1 MFHACQLRI
10 SIGCNTL
17 APLTRSAWAPANRRR
32 WAPIA
37 VCLAALAGASDLEAQ
52 VAYDVVADFGSIG
65 GRAPLGGVIRGADG
79 ALYGVTSE
87 GGSDN
92 CGLVYRLAASGALA
106 PIHVF
111 SRPDGCHPVGELA
124 LGADG
129 SLYGIT
135 SQGGDPL
142 VPPPGGTVF
151 RIARDGTFTVLYRF
165 DTMLSGPLPPDL
177 VIGPYSALALAPDGN
192 LYGTTISGDVFKILP
207 SGQFALVRQFTV
219 SGEPNN
225 IRASLVVGKDGFLYG
240 TSRGAVF
247 ALRVVSTLF
256 RVSPTGASDV
266 LHQFRTLSIN
276 PPGFFISP
284 EGVGTEGELAMGPDG
299 EVYAANASGG
309 PEYFTDSGFPVHV
322 DRGTIVRMTLD
333 RGLTVLHSFS
343 PDTDGTYAEGS
354 TPQGGLILGSDG
366 FVYGTTSAGG
376 ATGSGT
382 IFRMALDGGFT
393 TLHSFGTDAGA
404 PTKGRLFETA
414 PGVFYG
420 TAPSPS
426 GGVVY
431 RLAVTGAMLAESLQF
446 NTNEDQPGDGIL
458 KANGGSAPRT
468 FDLVTNGKLGV
479 ATILDATTGAFRYIP
494 NPDAN
499 GRDTFAFSV
508 TDGAGTTDSGTVMV
522 TIAPLNDPPVA
533 RNAAIWTMENT
544 GAQGTLSS
552 SDPDSTFLTFSVV
565 TGPAKGTVQLTD
577 TRTGRFT
584 YTPNAGAVGM
594 DSFTFRVTDER
605 FSMSDVATMYVAI
618 APSR

>member
-1 MFHACQLRI
+1 M
-10 SIGCNTL
+10 
-17 APLTRSAWAPANRRR
+17 
-32 WAPIA
+32 
-37 VCLAALAGASDLEAQ
+37 LAGASDLEAQ

-65 GRAPLGGVIRGADG
+65 GAAPLGGVIRGADG
-79 ALYGVTSE
+79 ALYGVTSQ
-87 GGSDN
+87 GGSEN
-92 CGLVYRLAASGALA
+92 CGLVYRLDASGGLTAVH
-106 PIHVF
+106 IF
-111 SRPDGCHPVGELA
+111 DRPDGCHPVGELA
-124 LGADG
+124 LGTDG
-129 SLYGIT
+129 SLYGVT
-135 SQGGDPL
+135 SQGGEPQ
-142 VPPPGGTVF
+142 VSPPGGTVF
-151 RIARDGTFTVLYRF
+151 RIAADGTFSVLYRF
-165 DTMLSGPLPPDL
+165 DMPLLGTPSPDF
-177 VIGPYSALALAPDGN
+177 VIGPYSALTLAPDGN
-192 LYGTTISGDVFKILP
+192 LYGTTISGNVFKISP
-207 SGQFALVRQFTV
+207 AGQFSLVRHFTA
-219 SGEPNN
+219 SGEPND
-225 IRASLVVGKDGFLYG
+225 IRASLVLGKDGFLYG
-240 TSRGAVF
+240 TSTGVVF

-266 LHQFRTLSIN
+266 LHQFRTLSAN
-276 PPGFFISP
+276 PPGFTISP
-284 EGVGTEGELAMGPDG
+284 EGVRPEGELSMGPDG
-299 EVYAANASGG
+299 EVYAANSAGG

-322 DRGTIVRMTLD
+322 DRGTIVRMTPD

-431 RLAVTGAMLAESLQF
+431 RLAVTGAVLAESLQF
-446 NTNEDQPGDGIL
+446 NTNEDQPVDGML

-499 GRDTFAFSV
+499 GKDTFAFSV

-533 RNAAIWTMENT
+533 RNAAVWTMENT

-584 YTPNAGAVGM
+584 YTPNAAAVGM

-618 APSR
+618 APGR